1 MSGILY
7 DMRINAHIF
16 KVCGSIGIH
25 GFFACLFFKKGSV
38 TCSAETTHLNVAN
51 AIGYIS
57 MNSILFRILVFGLT
71 TKGGVQQF
79 HCIVNVKQHKFLVA
93 QIHNLIKEQEKF
105 PKPRS

>member
-1 MSGILY
+1 MEF
-7 DMRINAHIF
+7 M
-16 KVCGSIGIH
+16 
-25 GFFACLFFKKGSV
+25 GFWLVFFFFKKGSA
-38 TCSAETTHLNVAN
+38 TYSAGETTRLNVAN